1 MRTKNFISFFPAGL
15 LALSIGVISL
25 QAEDLVRY
33 DAQPGSKV
41 KIDGTSTV
49 HDWTVEG
56 AIIGGFLELDPAL
69 VTGTPKPGKVNAKV
83 QATIPARS
91 LHNKNNYKGMDERMH
106 DALKTKEFQKI
117 EYRLTELT
125 LKEAPKS
132 ADAPLHFDS
141 KGQLTVSGVTSPVS
155 MPITM
160 EKIEKGKQLKT
171 SGDVTLKMT
180 SFKIDPPAPKVALG
194 LISTGDDI
202 KIHFEWLTAMPEKAA
217 DAK

>member
-1 MRTKNFISFFPAGL
+1 MRTKKFTSLLQASL
-15 LALSIGVISL
+15 LALLTSAVSL
-25 QAEDLVRY
+25 PAQDLVRY

-41 KIDGTSTV
+41 KFDGTSTV

-69 VTGTPKPGKVNAKV
+69 VTGTPKKGKVNAKV
-83 QATIPARS
+83 QATIPSRS
-91 LHNKNNYKGMDERMH
+91 LHNKNGYKGMDERMH
-106 DALKTKEFQKI
+106 DALKVKEFPKI

-132 ADAPLHFDS
+132 ADAPLNFDS

-160 EKIEKGKQLKT
+160 EKIENGKKLKT

-180 SFKIDPPAPKVALG
+180 SFKIDPPAPKIALG
-194 LISTGDDI
+194 LIPTGDDI
-202 KIHFEWLTAMPEKAA
+202 KVHFEWLTAMPEKTA

>member
-1 MRTKNFISFFPAGL
+1 MFTRWLPASS
-15 LALSIGVISL
+15 LALLISASL
-25 QAEDLVRY
+25 MQAQNLVRY

-41 KIDGTSTV
+41 TIDGTSTV
-49 HDWTVEG
+49 HEWTVEG

-69 VTGTPKPGKVNAKV
+69 VTGTPKTGKVNAKV

-91 LHNKNNYKGMDERMH
+91 LHNKNGYKGMDERMH
-106 DALKTKEFQKI
+106 DALKVKEFQKI
-117 EYRLTELT
+117 EYRLSELT

-132 ADAPLHFDS
+132 ADAPLHFES

-160 EKIEKGKQLKT
+160 EKIENGKKLKT

-180 SFKIDPPAPKVALG
+180 SFKIDPPAPKIALG

-202 KIHFEWLTAMPEKAA
+202 KIHFEWLTAMPEKTA